1 MSNGTTEDNFIW
13 ILKGESIVTIVENNF
28 NKGIDCRG
36 TWPFM

>member
-28 NKGIDCRG
+28 NKGIDCSG
-36 TWPFM
+36 TGLFM